1 MTTDPTA
8 FTDPRRFEPDAP
20 AAIDPRALGRRWAS
34 WREAARVRNAVGP
47 DGWPLPYALVA
58 GVAVV
63 SVDGPLMQRGGY
75 WWDGHDSVAER
86 VKIALAEPKARA
98 VVMKLNS
105 PGGIAAGCF
114 EAAHVIRA
122 AAQRSGKPLIA
133 YADEL
138 ACSAAYA
145 LACACDKIFLPP
157 SGEVG
162 SVGVL
167 SAVVSIRRALD
178 EQGVDFQVI
187 RSGARKAL
195 GHYAD
200 PITDVAVASEQATV
214 DALAQQFFALVAT
227 SRRLTAD
234 AVAALEG
241 DTRMGAAAVA
251 AGLADG
257 VMTFDEAIRAAS
269 SMPVTPAPTTKGF
282 STMSDYLTAAVLA
295 LTGTTDDDA
304 ALGKLSAW
312 KEAAAR
318 LPEAEAR
325 LADLASAKADAER
338 ETAIASALDARKVTP
353 ARAAAI
359 RAGTDPLCALPT
371 KALAAH
377 FAESPALVALPSDG
391 PRQPA
396 QVPVAGDGAPEDV
409 TLTDEDKRTAKSLRL
424 SEDAFLTQK
433 RALAA
438 RNRAA

>member
-1 MTTDPTA
+1 MTDTITA
-8 FTDPRRFEPDAP
+8 FEPRRFEPDAP

-34 WREAARVRNAVGP
+34 WREAARVRNAVGA
-47 DGWPLPYALVA
+47 DGWPAPY
-58 GVAVV
+58 GMIDSVAVV

-86 VKIALAEPKARA
+86 VRAALAEPRAKA
-98 VVMKLNS
+98 VVLKINS

-114 EAAHVIRA
+114 EAARQVRA
-122 AAQRSGKPLIA
+122 AAQRSGKPVVA
-133 YADEL
+133 YADEM

-145 LACACDKIFLPP
+145 LACACDKIYLPP

-167 SAVVSIRRALD
+167 SAVVSMQRSLD
-178 EQGVDFQVI
+178 AEGIDFRVI
-187 RSGARKAL
+187 RSGPKKAL
-195 GHYAD
+195 GHPAD
-200 PITDVAVASEQATV
+200 ALSDAAVAAEQATV
-214 DALAQQFFALVAT
+214 DALAAQFFSLVAE
-227 SRRLTAD
+227 SRRMTAD

-257 VMTFDEAIRAAS
+257 VLTFDEAVRAAS
-269 SMPVTPAPTTKGF
+269 SMPATPAPTTKGT
-282 STMSDYLTAAVLA
+282 STMSDKLSAAVLA
-295 LTGTTDDDA
+295 LTGTTDEDA

-318 LPEAEAR
+318 LPDAEAR
-325 LADLASAKADAER
+325 LSELNAAKADAER
-338 ETAIASALDARKVTP
+338 EAVIAGALDARKVTP

-377 FAESPALVALPSDG
+377 FGETPALVAHPNEG

-396 QVPVAGDGAPEDV
+396 QLPAAGAPEEV
-409 TLTDEDKRTAKSLRL
+409 TLTEEDKRTAKSLRVT
-424 SEDAFLTQK
+424 EADFLAQK